1 MKEEQKTMKYYTH
14 ILVLY
19 INHDTEDSKTVIIP
33 SNQKLSLNVI
43 ENRINSAFYGYKV
56 LSFDILK

>member
-1 MKEEQKTMKYYTH
+1 MKYYTH